1 MIFMGILFAVGKA
14 ARTLSPACAAVPAA
28 GHGPRRGYGVVMS
41 LVITG
46 ASGNLGRR
54 TAELLLDTEGVDA
67 GDVVLITRSPAKLDD
82 LAARGATVR
91 FGDFEDKG
99 SLEAAFA
106 GATRVLIVSL
116 DTVGVRLAQ
125 QQRAIDA
132 AKAAG
137 ARLIAYTSIPNPVP
151 DNPAAVVPDHAGTE
165 QALAASGV
173 AYTYLRN
180 ALYAE
185 YRIPEAQHAI
195 ASGSF
200 QHDTGDGA
208 TAYVSRD
215 DCAAAAAAVLAG
227 GDEHAN
233 KAYDITGPELLSADG
248 LAAAYAA
255 VGGTAVEAVAVDD
268 DTLAA
273 GLVAAGL
280 PEGAAQLLV
289 SFGIAIREG
298 KLNQLSSDVET
309 LTGRAP
315 RPLGDVLKAAL
326 A

>member
-1 MIFMGILFAVGKA
+1 
-14 ARTLSPACAAVPAA
+14 
-28 GHGPRRGYGVVMS
+28 MS
-41 LVITG
+41 LLITG
-46 ASGNLGRR
+46 ASGHLGRR

-67 GDVVLITRSPAKLDD
+67 GDVVLVTRNPSKLDD

-91 FGDFEDKG
+91 FGDFDDAS
-99 SLEAAFA
+99 SLPDAFA
-106 GATRVLIVSL
+106 GATRVLIVST
-116 DTVGVRLAQ
+116 DAVGARVAQ

-137 ARLIAYTSIPNPVP
+137 AELIAYTSIPNPVQ
-151 DNPAAVVPDHAGTE
+151 DNPAGVVPDHAATE
-165 QALAASGV
+165 RALADSGV

-185 YRIPEAQHAI
+185 YRVPEAQHAI
-195 ASGSF
+195 ATGHF
-200 QHDTGDGA
+200 EHDTGDGA
-208 TAYVSRD
+208 TAYVSRE

-227 GDEHAN
+227 GAEHAN
-233 KAYDITGPELLSADG
+233 KAYTITGPELLSADG
-248 LAAAYAA
+248 LAKVYAS

-268 DTLAA
+268 EAFGA

-280 PEGAAQLLV
+280 PEVAVPLLI
-289 SFGIAIREG
+289 SFSVAVREG
-298 KLNQLSSDVET
+298 KLADLTDDVEA

-315 RPLGDVLKAAL
+315 RPLAEVLQEAL